1 MARKCCRSRALD
13 RLDAEDW
20 GHWGQWGHQQRR
32 GFRCPHV
39 PSPRWGQ
46 LGANGDNA
54 APVWDPLVQ
63 VPATCPHC
71 PQCPHRKCA
80 GFDATPYA
88 CGSGRRSNG
97 CGCQHL
103 RRMFAPAAARRPWR
117 IAVRWPDGSRARL
130 RYRMACT
137 RTGRSVPGF
146 HRHGQ
151 TLSLQSFHQ
160 TLDVLGLEACC
171 SHVPVAEF
179 LKLACATRSSRHSRS
194 RWVA

>member
-1 MARKCCRSRALD
+1 MLAR
-13 RLDAEDW
+13 
-20 GHWGQWGHQQRR
+20 
-32 GFRCPHV
+32 
-39 PSPRWGQ
+39 
-46 LGANGDNA
+46 
-54 APVWDPLVQ
+54 
-63 VPATCPHC
+63 CPHC

-80 GFDATPYA
+80 GFDGTPYA
-88 CGSGRRSNG
+88 FGSGWRSNG
-97 CGCQHL
+97 HGCQHL
-103 RRMFAPAAARRPWR
+103 RRIFAPAAARLPWR
-117 IAVRWPDGSRARL
+117 IAVRWPAGSRARL
-130 RYRMACT
+130 RYRLACT

-194 RWVA
+194 RWVAQMPSRCAGTAASAQISGLAFVVFLLLILLSASCPGVSVRCRWCVDVR

>member
-1 MARKCCRSRALD
+1 MGRKCCRSRALD

-20 GHWGQWGHQQRR
+20 GQCSAGVGSARASSCDLSP
-32 GFRCPHV
+32 FV
-39 PSPRWGQ
+39 P
-46 LGANGDNA
+46 
-54 APVWDPLVQ
+54 
-63 VPATCPHC
+63 TCPQAVNAEKLNVGAAS
-71 PQCPHRKCA
+71 PLSPVSPSKMRR
-80 GFDATPYA
+80 FRRRPYA
-88 CGSGRRSNG
+88 CGSGWRSNG
-97 CGCQHL
+97 HGCQHL
-103 RRMFAPAAARRPWR
+103 RRIFAPAAARLPWR
-117 IAVRWPDGSRARL
+117 IAVRWPAGSRARL

-151 TLSLQSFHQ
+151 ALSLQSFHQ

>member
-20 GHWGQWGHQQRR
+20 GHWGQCSPG
-32 GFRCPHV
+32 GGSACASSCDLSPFV
-39 PSPRWGQ
+39 PI
-46 LGANGDNA
+46 
-54 APVWDPLVQ
+54 
-63 VPATCPHC
+63 C
-71 PQCPHRKCA
+71 PQA
-80 GFDATPYA
+80 LDAEKLNVGAVSPL
-88 CGSGRRSNG
+88 SPVSPSKMRRF
-97 CGCQHL
+97 
-103 RRMFAPAAARRPWR
+103 RRHPLCVRIWLAIQAAARLPWR
-117 IAVRWPDGSRARL
+117 IAVRWPAGSRARL
-130 RYRMACT
+130 RYRIACT

-179 LKLACATRSSRHSRS
+179 LKLACATRSSTYSRS
-194 RWVA
+194 RWVT